1 MLFGIPVWPVGVLAR
16 LTARRR
22 SPWLRRSAERPR
34 FDLLEPWEQVVDE
47 RTAKASTPS
56 GVHGLPYR
64 PRRTEDLPDGAFG
77 ELRRAVGADGVQQL
91 IVLPAR
97 IRHGH
102 LGDSR
107 HGVGRRPILTPAGV
121 LGFGPGGVALWVGA
135 PALPGVR
142 VVLDPR
148 QVAAI
153 ETAQVLLDSR
163 LTILADDAR
172 LDIHY
177 NAVAERALDPLVRN
191 LRSRAA
197 LSTPDMRPD
206 LPDAP
211 VPNAEL
217 PYKWR
222 QLLASDAVRL
232 DAGDPVAVVAGALP
246 VPKGSK
252 AAYAAVVLTPRELV
266 VLADPVN
273 TDATGGRLGVDTH
286 FVPRANIEQVRADG
300 PLLRVRVR
308 GADLQLPLGR
318 QLSTRTVRTFAR
330 HLPIAAQ
337 QLPLSPKVPSGR

>member
-1 MLFGIPVWPVGVLAR
+1 MLFRKPDWPFGGLAR
-16 LTARRR
+16 LALRRP
-22 SPWLRRSAERPR
+22 SPWRRRSAERPR

-47 RTAKASTPS
+47 PTARAHTPS

-77 ELRRAVGADGVQQL
+77 ELRRAVGADGAQQL

-107 HGVGRRPILTPAGV
+107 NGGGRRPILTPAGV
-121 LGFGPGGVALWVGA
+121 LGFGPGGVALWIGA

-142 VVLDPR
+142 VALEPR

-153 ETAQVLLDSR
+153 GTTQVLLDSR
-163 LTILADDAR
+163 LTILAAHAR
-172 LDIHY
+172 LDVHY
-177 NAVAERALDPLVRN
+177 NAVAERALLPLVRN
-191 LRSRAA
+191 LRRHAA
-197 LSTPDMRPD
+197 RSTPDLPPD

-232 DAGDPVAVVAGALP
+232 DAGEPVAVVAGALP
-246 VPKGSK
+246 VPKGSE

-266 VLADPVN
+266 VLADPLD
-273 TDATGGRLGVDTH
+273 TDATGGRHGVDTH
-286 FVPRANIEQVRADG
+286 FVPRANIEEVRDDG
-300 PLLRVRVR
+300 PLLRVRVQ

-318 QLSTRTVRTFAR
+318 QLSTRTVRAFA
-330 HLPIAAQ
+330 HQLPIAAQ
-337 QLPLSPKVPSGR
+337 QSPLSPRAPGR